1 MQRGQQKK
9 ATKPNATRPANTST
23 SGTGKR
29 SSEAEKTCTGENKR
43 QIYIQDGPR
52 KASVN
57 RCMLPRIFLPILFR
71 IMRKNFS
78 AVPLSVESD
87 CRLAQNLVDDQV
99 DVVLSWLHRHNDMRV
114 PMSAPITHGPGAY
127 LVLNSCEG
135 QCIAKVYL

>member
-1 MQRGQQKK
+1 MHASQ
-9 ATKPNATRPANTST
+9 NFPADTLSHH
-23 SGTGKR
+23 
-29 SSEAEKTCTGENKR
+29 EKELFGR
-43 QIYIQDGPR
+43 
-52 KASVN
+52 AS
-57 RCMLPRIFLPILFR
+57 I
-71 IMRKNFS
+71 
-78 AVPLSVESD
+78 